1 MLVVGVKFKP
11 SGKNYYFDPGSYSL
25 KEGDRVIV
33 NSNKGT
39 EIGKV
44 SLVDKEIDEENF
56 TNSINPILRLADED
70 DLRTDYLNRRDAKE
84 AVKIC
89 QEKADEL
96 DLNMNVVSGEFTF
109 DRSKLILY
117 FLANKRVDFRLLVKE
132 LASIYKN
139 RIELRQIGV
148 RDHAKMLDFHGVC
161 GEKCCC
167 SRFLNEFSP
176 LSVKMAKEQNITL
189 DPAKIS
195 GVCGR
200 LMCCISYEYDNYK
213 NIKKM
218 MPKQGQK
225 VVTEDGIG
233 VVMENNYVNEH
244 CKIRVHLEEDDEDI
258 EKYYCYKEVKVLN

>member
-11 SGKNYYFDPGSYSL
+11 SGKNYYFDPNGYSL

-33 NSNKGT
+33 ISNKGT
-39 EIGKV
+39 VLGKV
-44 SLVDKEIDEENF
+44 SLVDKEIDENKF
-56 TNSINPILRLADED
+56 SSTISPILRLADQED
-70 DLRTDYLNRRDAKE
+70 LKRDYLNRIDAKE
-84 AVKIC
+84 AIKIC

-96 DLNMNVVSGEFTF
+96 DLNMKVVDGEFTF

-148 RDHAKMLDFHGVC
+148 RDHAKMLDFHGIC

-167 SRFLNEFSP
+167 SRFLNDFSP
-176 LSVKMAKEQNITL
+176 LSIKMAKEQNITL
-189 DPAKIS
+189 DPEKIS
-195 GVCGR
+195 GACGR
-200 LMCCISYEYDNYK
+200 LMCCISYEYENYK
-213 NIKKM
+213 DIKKL
-218 MPKQGQK
+218 MPKQGSR
-225 VVTEDGIG
+225 VLTDDGIG
-233 VVMENNYVNEH
+233 VVMANNYVNEN

-258 EKYYCYKEVKVLN
+258 EKYYCYKQIKTLN